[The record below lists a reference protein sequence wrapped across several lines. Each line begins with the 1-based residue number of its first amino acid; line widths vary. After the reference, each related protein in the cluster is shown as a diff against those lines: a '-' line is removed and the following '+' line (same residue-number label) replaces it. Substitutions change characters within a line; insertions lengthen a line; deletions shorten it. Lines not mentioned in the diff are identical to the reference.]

1 VVAHTCNTSTWE
13 VVAEGSQV
21 QVQPGL
27 HSETPSQKPSPHQPK
42 QTINLKQNKTHQEN
56 KQKSKDLALNLLD
69 QKKKK
74 SQALFVPTSYLS
86 EYILYFFYR
95 LKCRA

>member
-1 VVAHTCNTSTWE
+1 

-56 KQKSKDLALNLLD
+56 KQKSKDLALNLLY

-74 SQALFVPTSYLS
+74 ISSFICSDQLSLRIHFVFL
-86 EYILYFFYR
+86 L
-95 LKCRA
+95 